1 MSQLP
6 NRSRPARR
14 PGDPDL
20 RGSVVR
26 AEHMDPS
33 APQFV
38 PTQLKHNGNESI
50 SSDSTKDTDDRPPS
64 EWLTRAEMTTW
75 FESRIADIVATV
87 GATTQISLNVRE
99 NLSEEL
105 QRFASE
111 WKERENVV
119 EYNENDRLKNR
130 IRHLERELNRANH
143 DHISRTKELERTIAL
158 QKEELDIKENQ
169 LNGKRLLWLAS
180 HPPSAHQKALDTYNS
195 TLPGGELGSNMTSA
209 QGLQNAATANRRLNL
224 PPTSLS
230 RLSRASLAAMEGAVQ
245 DEQSTGGL
253 LRRFESSKA
262 LPTGSALPS
271 GRSNYRDHHHMAT
284 QPATEI
290 NFPASNMAVVPFQ
303 TPAPPPPDLGADY
316 TAEFT
321 RIFTIIEGWSREY
334 AHMVNPS
341 QDRGIA
347 SGNQGLWTY
356 MMRLTYP
363 DPQSAHSHVMALLSN
378 EQTRFWFVMRM
389 AMTYCFEEIMHPKT
403 FQQFNVA
410 VSSKLKSI
418 KDRLDAKP
426 VPSID
431 ARQELIREQ
440 SNVVEQVIASPHYTE
455 FRNAALMHHTKHL
468 RDMLGPLLNKNC
480 SRSKAG
486 ADLGVLV
493 IACFDLGSKMWS
505 ARLSFQII
513 FPELLGAKFVAGTM
527 IAKDHPN
534 DNPFHLQ
541 TKQKRLKLV
550 MTPSITMR
558 DDNSLTI
565 IAKNLHKAN
574 VLLMT

>member
-1 MSQLP
+1 MSLLS

-38 PTQLKHNGNESI
+38 PTQLKHNDKESI
-50 SSDSTKDTDDRPPS
+50 SSSSTKDTGDGAPS

-75 FESRIADIVATV
+75 FESKIADIVSTV

-99 NLSEEL
+99 NLSKEL

-119 EYNENDRLKNR
+119 EYNEHELLRNR
-130 IRHLERELNRANH
+130 IRHLERELNRVNNER
-143 DHISRTKELERTIAL
+143 ILKIKELERTIEL

-180 HPPSAHQKALDTYNS
+180 HPASAHQKALDTYNS
-195 TLPGGELGSNMTSA
+195 TLPGGEVGPYLASA
-209 QGLQNAATANRRLNL
+209 RDLQHAATANKRLNL
-224 PPTSLS
+224 PPTSLG
-230 RLSRASLAAMEGAVQ
+230 RLSKTSLAAMEGAVQ
-245 DEQSTGGL
+245 DEESTGGII
-253 LRRFESSKA
+253 RRLESSTA
-262 LPTGSALPS
+262 LPIGSALPS
-271 GRSNYRDHHHMAT
+271 THSTYRDHNRAT
-284 QPATEI
+284 QPGTEI
-290 NFPASNMAVVPFQ
+290 NFPTNNMVVVPFQ
-303 TPAPPPPDLGADY
+303 NPPPPPDLGADY

-321 RIFTIIEGWSREY
+321 RIFTIIEGWCREY
-334 AHMVNPS
+334 AHMVNPA

-363 DPQSAHSHVMALLSN
+363 DPQSAHSHVMALLSS

-403 FQQFNVA
+403 FQQFNNT

-440 SNVVEQVIASPHYTE
+440 SNVVEQVIGSPHYTE

-513 FPELLGAKFVAGTM
+513 FPDLLGAKFVAGTM

-534 DNPFHLQ
+534 DNPFQLQ